1 MTTQNETKLKI
12 LINSIQPGTVVL
24 APWLEKLGISRNLQ
38 KHYLK
43 SGWLE
48 TLGRGAYKK
57 PADKVTWL
65 GGVYSLQQQ
74 ADLSVHVGA
83 ITALSLQGLTHYL
96 RMGSE
101 VIWLFSPYRESLPK
115 WFTNNPW
122 ESTIYHQQTSF
133 LPDNTSIIEREVMN
147 LPLKISS
154 PERAMLECL
163 YLAPDKFDLIECM
176 QLMEGLVN
184 LRPKLVQ
191 ELLENCKSVKVKR
204 LLLYMADK
212 ANHQWFSFVNT
223 SSIDLGSGNR
233 RIAEKGVYN
242 SKYQITIPKE
252 LAEL

>member
-1 MTTQNETKLKI
+1 MTTQNETKLKT
-12 LINSIQPGTVVL
+12 LFNNIQPGTVVL

-38 KHYLK
+38 KHYIR

-65 GGVYSLQQQ
+65 GGVYSLQKQ

-83 ITALSLQGLTHYL
+83 ITALSLHGLSHYV
-96 RMGSE
+96 RMDSE
-101 VIWLFSPYRESLPK
+101 IIWLFSPYRESLPK
-115 WFTNNPW
+115 WFKDNPW
-122 ESTIYHQQTSF
+122 ESTVYHQQTSF
-133 LPDNTSIIEREVMN
+133 LPENTGIIEREVMK

-163 YLAPDKFDLIECM
+163 YLAPRKFDLFESL
-176 QLMEGLVN
+176 QLMDGLLN
-184 LRPKLVQ
+184 LRPKTVQ
-191 ELLENCKSVKVKR
+191 ELLENCNSVKVKR
-204 LLLYMADK
+204 LFLYLAEK
-212 ANHQWFSFVNT
+212 ANQQWLSFVDT

-242 SKYQITIPKE
+242 SKYKITIPKE